1 MVDTLAQRLLDGA
14 RQEMARTLTALCGD
28 VGAAESSILL
38 PRGED
43 GLFFFA
49 SSNPAL
55 MQPEVPIVPI
65 STSFSGLA
73 FRSGQTIAFADAA
86 TQAPHFKAVDELVG
100 QQTHEFAAVPI
111 SDRATLGIITL
122 VNRSESQTGGSRPF
136 DLTELRR
143 AEAVAREMA
152 NPIALL
158 AGLLGVAFSKQDS
171 RDALDADLLAELALL
186 NESEQRVM
194 HSLASALIHNRA
206 E

>member
-1 MVDTLAQRLLDGA
+1 MDTISKRLMEGA

-38 PRGED
+38 PRGD
-43 GLFFFA
+43 GGLFFFA

-55 MQPEVPIVPI
+55 MQPGIPIVPI

-86 TQAPHFKAVDELVG
+86 TQAPHFKAVDDLVG

-111 SDRATLGIITL
+111 SDRTTLGIITL
-122 VNRSESQTGGSRPF
+122 VNRPASQTGGSRPF
-136 DLTELRR
+136 DLTELRH

-158 AGLLGVAFSKQDS
+158 AGLLGVAFSEQDS
-171 RDALDADLLAELALL
+171 GDALDADLLAELALL
-186 NESEQRVM
+186 NESERRVV
-194 HSLASALIHNRA
+194 HSLASALIQNRA